1 MTSSTVRLLIIDDD
15 PIFRMGLLSALEPFS
30 DLEVIAE
37 VESLES
43 AFRVLETEINSEDQ
57 KPVDLII
64 LELGLK
70 IKENPALKTHPV

>member
-30 DLEVIAE
+30 DLEVVAE

-43 AFRVLETEINSEDQ
+43 AFRVLETEINSEEQ

-70 IKENPALKTHPV
+70 KR